1 MQTAIKVNFYHI
13 FYIIVYFAIV
23 LVLRDILNVLLWDLG
38 TSVMLEFIAYIDD
51 NDDDGDGDVQ
61 WALDHLV
68 LIYICLMKSY
78 LSNNIVL
85 LSSYLFFFYV
95 SGMSTTTFSLVSL
108 SIRTLNTFQRIN
120 QTAKMEP
127 TEALKSFHRMWGL
140 SLV

>member
-51 NDDDGDGDVQ
+51 NDDDGDDDVQ

>member
-51 NDDDGDGDVQ
+51 NDDDGDDDVQ

-85 LSSYLFFFYV
+85 LSSYLFFFF
-95 SGMSTTTFSLVSL
+95 M
-108 SIRTLNTFQRIN
+108 FQVCP
-120 QTAKMEP
+120 QQHF
-127 TEALKSFHRMWGL
+127 L
-140 SLV
+140 